1 MLIGLWVYDELSY
14 NKHHEHYESIA
25 MVLQHNTMDGRIETW
40 SSQSYQLGTE
50 LRNKYGDNFKHVV
63 MSSFPQSSILADGE
77 KTFSTDGCFMESG
90 APELLSLKMLSGLR
104 TGLQD
109 PTSILLSASVAK
121 SFFGDEDPTGKVLK
135 LDNSVDLK
143 VTGVYADFPDNSN
156 FSGELS
162 FIAHLDVLV
171 NRGGRTLGWVNNWL
185 QVFVQVKE
193 NVDMEKVST
202 AIKDLKLKN
211 VPASEAGFKPALF
224 LHPMPK
230 WHLYSGFEN
239 GVNSGGRIEIVW
251 LFAVIGIFVL
261 LLACINF
268 MNLST
273 ARYQK
278 RAREVGVRKVIGS
291 ARGQLISQFISES
304 FVVVA
309 LSFAFSIVLVELLL
323 PFFNEI
329 ANKNISVDWMNPS
342 LWVIFTAGIFFI
354 TIISGSY
361 PAFYLSAFAPIK
373 VLKGTV
379 KGGASASLPRKVLVV
394 LQFTVSVTLI
404 VGTIIVYQQIQFAK
418 NRPTGYDLNRLI
430 NIPMK
435 TEQVKKNYNSLRNDL
450 LATGLVSEV
459 SSSETTVTNL
469 WWGDKGFQWKGK
481 DPDLTDHFFRGAVDY
496 DFGKTVG
503 WKIKEGRDFSREFA
517 SDSSAIILNEAA
529 VKYMGFEDPIGEI
542 VQAYGRNYRVIAVV
556 EDMLTQSLYEPAR
569 QTIFV
574 LDPFNQAQFISV
586 KVSPQ
591 ASVAEAMAQIK
602 SIFANHNPATPFEYT
617 FADEEFA
624 DKYAF
629 EERIGKLS
637 GIFSS
642 LAIFISCLGLF
653 GLASFTA
660 EQRTKEIGIRKVMG
674 ATVFTLW
681 KMLTRDFLI
690 LVAISCCIAVPF
702 ANYYMS
708 SWLQQ
713 YNYRI
718 DISWWLFFWTGAG
731 ALGIT
736 LLTVTYQALKAALNN
751 PVTSLRSE

>member
-1 MLIGLWVYDELSY
+1 
-14 NKHHEHYESIA
+14 
-25 MVLQHNTMDGRIETW
+25 
-40 SSQSYQLGTE
+40 
-50 LRNKYGDNFKHVV
+50 
-63 MSSFPQSSILADGE
+63 
-77 KTFSTDGCFMESG
+77 
-90 APELLSLKMLSGLR
+90 
-104 TGLQD
+104 
-109 PTSILLSASVAK
+109 
-121 SFFGDEDPTGKVLK
+121 
-135 LDNSVDLK
+135 
-143 VTGVYADFPDNSN
+143 
-156 FSGELS
+156 
-162 FIAHLDVLV
+162 
-171 NRGGRTLGWVNNWL
+171 
-185 QVFVQVKE
+185 
-193 NVDMEKVST
+193 
-202 AIKDLKLKN
+202 
-211 VPASEAGFKPALF
+211 
-224 LHPMPK
+224 
-230 WHLYSGFEN
+230 
-239 GVNSGGRIEIVW
+239 
-251 LFAVIGIFVL
+251 
-261 LLACINF
+261 
-268 MNLST
+268 
-273 ARYQK
+273 
-278 RAREVGVRKVIGS
+278 
-291 ARGQLISQFISES
+291 
-304 FVVVA
+304 
-309 LSFAFSIVLVELLL
+309 
-323 PFFNEI
+323 
-329 ANKNISVDWMNPS
+329 
-342 LWVIFTAGIFFI
+342 
-354 TIISGSY
+354 
-361 PAFYLSAFAPIK
+361 
-373 VLKGTV
+373 
-379 KGGASASLPRKVLVV
+379 
-394 LQFTVSVTLI
+394 
-404 VGTIIVYQQIQFAK
+404 
-418 NRPTGYDLNRLI
+418 
-430 NIPMK
+430 
-435 TEQVKKNYNSLRNDL
+435 
-450 LATGLVSEV
+450 
-459 SSSETTVTNL
+459 
-469 WWGDKGFQWKGK
+469 
-481 DPDLTDHFFRGAVDY
+481 LTDHFFRGAVDY

-529 VKYMGFEDPIGEI
+529 VKYMGFKDPIGEI
-542 VQAYGRNYRVIAVV
+542 VQAYGRNYRVIGVV

-591 ASVAEAMAQIK
+591 ASVAEAVAQIK
-602 SIFANHNPATPFEYT
+602 STFANHNPDTPFEYT

-731 ALGIT
+731 ALFIT